1 MKFAPRVLLPLILLT
16 LLSFG
21 GVSCQST
28 RRLLKAKP
36 AAQCVF
42 LKEEPGMVMDPEP
55 SKGPFNH
62 SWRTADSKV
71 LSKNAAKTEIFV
83 APVNLKFLKPTGK
96 TFARVE
102 ENRFGRPR
110 PVGEVAAYLR
120 KNFADAFTA
129 PGARYHPVQ
138 RAGKRSLIL
147 ETALTEFTP
156 TSPRG
161 NIAKTVASFMVGP
174 ISAVAGP
181 WVKGTI
187 AMEARLRDPET
198 GRVLYQFADRES
210 DPMTIYS
217 VKNYQ
222 TAAFAELI
230 ISQWAKQF
238 EAATRTTAGEKIKDA
253 PILRLNPF

>member
-1 MKFAPRVLLPLILLT
+1 MKSLPPSLLPFLLLT
-16 LLSFG
+16 LFSFS

-36 AAQCVF
+36 AAQCSF
-42 LKEEPGMVMDPEP
+42 LREEPGLVMDPEP

-62 SWRTADSKV
+62 TWRTSDPKA
-71 LSKNAAKTEIFV
+71 LSQNASRTEIFV

-120 KNFADAFTA
+120 KSFGDAFTV

-161 NIAKTVASFMVGP
+161 NVAKTVASFMVGP

-187 AMEARLRDPET
+187 AMEARLRDPQT

-230 ISQWAKQF
+230 ISQWAQQF
-238 EAATRTTAGEKIKDA
+238 ETATRTATGEKIKDA

>member
-1 MKFAPRVLLPLILLT
+1 MKSLLPL
-16 LLSFG
+16 LLSVLAFTCQ
-21 GVSCQST
+21 SCQPT

-42 LKEEPGMVMDPEP
+42 LREEPGLMMDAQP
-55 SKGPFNH
+55 STGPFNH
-62 SWRTADSKV
+62 TWRSADGNALNRS
-71 LSKNAAKTEIFV
+71 AAKTEIYV
-83 APVNLKFLKPTGK
+83 APVDLRNLKPTGK

-110 PVGEVAAYLR
+110 PVAEVSEFLR
-120 KNFADAFTA
+120 RSFASAFMA
-129 PGARYHPVQ
+129 PGARYRPVT
-138 RAGKRSLIL
+138 RPGRHSLVL
-147 ETALTEFTP
+147 QTALTEFTP

-161 NIAKTVASFMVGP
+161 NMAKTAASFVFGP

-187 AMEARLRDPET
+187 AIEARLVDPAT

-222 TAAFAELI
+222 TSAFAELI
-230 ISQWAKQF
+230 ITQWAAQF
-238 EAATRTTAGEKIKDA
+238 ETATRTAAGGKIKDA
-253 PILRLNPF
+253 PLLRLNPF

>member
-1 MKFAPRVLLPLILLT
+1 MKFSPFPPLSLFLLILLAF
-16 LLSFG
+16 S

-42 LKEEPGMVMDPEP
+42 LKEEPGLVMDPEP

-62 SWRTADSKV
+62 TWRTADAA
-71 LSKNAAKTEIFV
+71 LLGKNAAKTEIFV

-110 PVGEVAAYLR
+110 PVAEVAAYLR
-120 KNFADAFTA
+120 KSFGDAFTA

-138 RAGKRSLIL
+138 RPGKRSLVL

-187 AMEARLRDPET
+187 AMEARLKDPQT

-230 ISQWAKQF
+230 ISQWAQQF
-238 EAATRTTAGEKIKDA
+238 ETATRTAAGGKIKDA
-253 PILRLNPF
+253 PLIRLNPF